1 VSANNIDSPRYLM
14 KILWICHQHF
24 GRIHNFFSFC
34 LWIRNKIAFQT
45 METDLITLGNSVG
58 NLMVPLPK

>member
-1 VSANNIDSPRYLM
+1 MSANNIDSPRSLM
-14 KILWICHQHF
+14 KILWICHKHF
-24 GRIHNFFSFC
+24 GRIHNFFLFVS
-34 LWIRNKIAFQT
+34 WIRNKIAFQT